1 MDFIPQAAKELPLH
15 SDLLLY
21 SLILQ
26 HEGLDLA
33 DEIQHNELSLR
44 IHDDDSDSGV
54 DETGFEDIS
63 NANDSD
69 GEMQE
74 EFFPEEGE
82 LHEFESGILT
92 REHRLRVLQQNTI
105 IWSMSHFLLV
115 PRMMDV

>member
-1 MDFIPQAAKELPLH
+1 VDFIPQAAKELPLH
-15 SDLLLY
+15 SDLPLY

-33 DEIQHNELSLR
+33 DEIQHNELSLA
-44 IHDDDSDSGV
+44 IHDDDSDLDV
-54 DETGFEDIS
+54 TETDLEDIS
-63 NANDSD
+63 NASDSG
-69 GEMQE
+69 GEIQE

-82 LHEFESGILT
+82 LHELESGILT

-105 IWSMSHFLLV
+105 IWSMLHYLLV